1 MGKAKL
7 FNYQVFM
14 LLEAFLTNLLVH
26 VFKFMVS
33 QLHSEYLETANSLHK
48 LKFRKYTYSNS
59 NKISKKIIGMLSK
72 SILKSLGKNQE
83 ITGNS
88 LNKPILVSLQ
98 KIFLDIS
105 QKHPIELA

>member
-1 MGKAKL
+1 
-7 FNYQVFM
+7 
-14 LLEAFLTNLLVH
+14 
-26 VFKFMVS
+26 
-33 QLHSEYLETANSLHK
+33 
-48 LKFRKYTYSNS
+48 
-59 NKISKKIIGMLSK
+59 MLSK